1 MLLGQKTEQQSLSLD
16 NTPHPQIDFQHHD
29 DDHGNESNDH
39 GVGLSQGKAVG
50 KPSTKNNG
58 DGDDVVEEV
67 VVNNSLLGANLPV
80 ATSLDDKIPVT
91 SGADLYYK
99 DNGCERYMAYYLS
112 IMLLC
117 T

>member
-16 NTPHPQIDFQHHD
+16 NTPHPQIDFQHD
-29 DDHGNESNDH
+29 NND
-39 GVGLSQGKAVG
+39 QGKAVG

-112 IMLLC
+112 VMLLC